1 MIETR
6 GAELRYQPGRRLVGT
21 PMVYRREAR
30 VTLRDGRAVTERFAA
45 FAFSDYLRS
54 GAATRLNMMHDP
66 SIVVASTG
74 PLPGRGKLEL
84 RDTPDDLKMIATLP
98 SGDPYDR
105 VLDLVRDGSA
115 AELSVEFRSLEQR
128 IEGDR
133 RTVLQ
138 ATLPAVGIVDR
149 GAYPQPVEVR
159 ARGRGL
165 VGRPE
170 YNRPRVT
177 SDRGTTRKELFSPGA
192 FRYALEDEGREIL
205 LQIGDDAGQVLA
217 SRRAGTLT
225 LKDTPAALL
234 FEVEELPNTS
244 YARDFAALLEAE
256 TVAAGVLP
264 FFRIPPADVVPD
276 AERLEPDDENPD
288 VMVRVARGNPGEIER
303 RVLTPAPRRR
313 RPWL

>member
-177 SDRGTTRKELFSPGA
+177 SDRGTTPTRA
-192 FRYALEDEGREIL
+192 TRET
-205 LQIGDDAGQVLA
+205 
-217 SRRAGTLT
+217 SRRCWKPKPSRRECCRSLGFRLLT
-225 LKDTPAALL
+225 WYRTPSGW
-234 FEVEELPNTS
+234 NQT
-244 YARDFAALLEAE
+244 
-256 TVAAGVLP
+256 T
-264 FFRIPPADVVPD
+264 RI
-276 AERLEPDDENPD
+276 
-288 VMVRVARGNPGEIER
+288 
-303 RVLTPAPRRR
+303 LT
-313 RPWL
+313 